1 MNFIDNKARE
11 GSSRMVLAAGERHD
25 KKRCGKLGGQQMNY
39 SKKIAKKAIAKRVI
53 ILCIIVAAVFCL
65 IGGLIGYM
73 IANQTVRNQSNTRK
87 QDKINFEICE
97 TLNDHIWNYDVT

>member
-1 MNFIDNKARE
+1 
-11 GSSRMVLAAGERHD
+11 
-25 KKRCGKLGGQQMNY
+25 MNY

-73 IANQTVRNQSNTRK
+73 IANQTVKNQSNTRK
-87 QDKINFEICE
+87 QDKINFEIYE
-97 TLNDHIWNYDVT
+97 TLNDRIWNYDLM